1 MTSNGMLKAAR
12 KLRFRVASLH
22 AVPLRGSM
30 SHPSILA
37 TAVLATFLAV
47 GCDKAMDDQTKANNA
62 QTEANEKIA
71 AATKEADQKIAAAQS
86 EADKKA
92 ADANANFMK
101 LREDY
106 RHLTANN
113 LVDLDYKV
121 GVLEANSRSAAPN
134 KAKVDLDANLN
145 RIHMK
150 RSEFSADYGTIEAAS
165 AMTWDDTKARL
176 DKEWSELKALVDK
189 A

>member
-1 MTSNGMLKAAR
+1 MT
-12 KLRFRVASLH
+12 H
-22 AVPLRGSM
+22 
-30 SHPSILA
+30 HSILA
-37 TAVLATFLAV
+37 TAVLAGFLAV
-47 GCDKAMDDQTKANNA
+47 GCDKAIDDQTKANNA
-62 QTEANEKIA
+62 QTEANDKIA
-71 AATKEADQKIAAAQS
+71 AATKEADQKIVAAQS

-121 GVLEANSRSAAPN
+121 GVLEANSRSAAN

-145 RIHMK
+145 RIHTK
-150 RSEFSADYGTIEAAS
+150 RSEFSADYGAIEAAS

>member
-1 MTSNGMLKAAR
+1 MLKAAR
-12 KLRFRVASLH
+12 KLRFQAAFLH
-22 AVPLRGSM
+22 AIPSEASM
-30 SHPSILA
+30 THHSILA

-47 GCDKAMDDQTKANNA
+47 GCDKAIDDQNKVNNA
-62 QTEANEKIA
+62 QAEANDKIA
-71 AATKEADQKIAAAQS
+71 AAAKEAEQKILAAQT

-92 ADANANFMK
+92 ADATANFMK

-106 RHLTANN
+106 RHLTTKN

-121 GVLEANSRSAAPN
+121 GVLEANSRSAPAN

-145 RIHMK
+145 QILTK
-150 RSEFSADYGTIEAAS
+150 RAEFSADYKAIEAAS

-176 DKEWSELKALVDK
+176 DKEWTELKALVDK